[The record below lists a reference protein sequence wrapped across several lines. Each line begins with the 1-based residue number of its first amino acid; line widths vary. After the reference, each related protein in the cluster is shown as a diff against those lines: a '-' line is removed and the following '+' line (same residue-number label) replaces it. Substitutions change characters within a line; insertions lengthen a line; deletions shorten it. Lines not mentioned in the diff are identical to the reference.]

1 MSGDSAMFSDDERPL
16 APKPTANGSG
26 LKNGNGNATG
36 QQSDVSMSDAD
47 DDVPLVRGCLL
58 DSIRSFY

>member
-1 MSGDSAMFSDDERPL
+1 
-16 APKPTANGSG
+16 
-26 LKNGNGNATG
+26 LKNGNGNANG